1 VAQRILF
8 VYPWM
13 HANTGSPRMLL
24 NLIGALDR
32 RRFEPVFLALG
43 EGKLVD
49 EMRANDVEIVQGALR
64 NCSLKSPV
72 DLARQARKAAAQLK
86 AWNIA
91 LVHINTWCWNLDLCF
106 GAWLRRLPVVIHSH
120 NQTTVSRLN
129 MTRFIADKVL
139 FVSEH
144 QRSETVGLALIQRK
158 SQVVHNFIDF
168 AHYGSGVDI
177 RDQLGLVPGQFVV
190 ATLAQISERK
200 GIATVIETARQCLA
214 THPDMRFLIVG
225 ADAVNE
231 DNYAA
236 RMRADVAAA
245 GLSEFVRFLGPRADV
260 PDILASADVLLHPA
274 LREPFGLVI
283 IEAMAAGKPVV
294 ASSIGGIPEILN
306 AVGAGGM
313 LLDPSNAKCFAD
325 ALISLRNMPG
335 RGRAIGEAGR
345 SGARNHFARETAVLR
360 VERIYEQLLAA
371 RALPARS
378 TFG

>member
-64 NCSLKSPV
+64 NCSLKSPFH
-72 DLARQARKAAAQLK
+72 LATQARESAAQLK

-106 GAWLRRLPVVIHSH
+106 GAWLRRLPVVVHSH
-120 NQTTVSRLN
+120 NQTTVSRFN
-129 MTRFIADKVL
+129 MVRFLADKVL

-144 QRSETVGLALIQRK
+144 QRSETVGLGLIRRK
-158 SQVVHNFIDF
+158 SEVVHNFIDF

-177 RDQLGLVPGQFVV
+177 RDELGLAPDNFVV
-190 ATLAQISERK
+190 VTLAQISERK

-214 THPDMRFLIVG
+214 AHPDMRFLIVG

-231 DNYAA
+231 ENYAA
-236 RMRADVAAA
+236 RMRGDVAAA
-245 GLSEFVRFLGPRADV
+245 GLSEFVHFLGSRADV
-260 PDILASADVLLHPA
+260 PDILASADALLHPA

-283 IEAMAAGKPVV
+283 IEAMAAGKPIV
-294 ASSIGGIPEILN
+294 ASSTGGIPEILN
-306 AVGAGGM
+306 AAGGGGM
-313 LLDPSNAKCFAD
+313 LVDPSNAKPFAD

-345 SGARNHFARETAVLR
+345 SGAQKHFSRRAGATRI
-360 VERIYEQLLAA
+360 ERIYDELLAGRTHPVSAAA
-371 RALPARS
+371 R
-378 TFG
+378 